1 VGEVIVITS
10 NILDSFAVLKGF
22 NEEWKK
28 RLGKNPHL
36 VDYLR
41 GLVKKRAL
49 RLPELVVQLS
59 REMAKIRQP
68 NLIYPVGDPIY
79 IHIYTDERGNI
90 KYHPIEPRLRKH
102 RLLIIEEVEKRLAM
116 TIDEEYI
123 PKDNKEKEKILY
135 SLLEKV
141 VKKGTKT
148 IINAKKGELKLILS
162 EEDFER
168 LKYELYCEKIG
179 VSLLEPFI
187 RDPYIEDISCSG
199 LGPIYVHH
207 KIFGAIETTVGFK
220 THDELD
226 RFVIRLSEIIGKPVS
241 HRNPIVDATLPDG
254 SRINIVFGE
263 DVSRR
268 GSNFT
273 IRKFSG
279 TPLSIIDL
287 VAFGTMDPLIVAY
300 LWMLLEEKMSIWVCG
315 ETASGKTTTL
325 TAMTALIP
333 PDAKIVSIEDTPEVR
348 VPHKNWIREVVRSTE
363 EGGSGVT
370 MFDLLKAALRQRP
383 TYIIVGEIR
392 GREGNIAFQAMQT
405 GHPVLATFH
414 AASVVRLVQRL
425 TGYPIEVPK
434 TYIDNLN
441 AVIIQS
447 AVHDPE
453 TGKYK
458 RRVLSVNEILGYDPA
473 EGRFEFIEVFSWEPS
488 TDRFEFRGLGSS
500 FLLETKI
507 AVMKGLSGRS
517 IRKIYEELDLR
528 AKIID
533 LMRKLN
539 IRNYW
544 DVWNTLVW
552 IHNIGIEKAYEKL
565 RRQAMFKLGPEAIVE
580 EPFMVLCLKS

>member
-1 VGEVIVITS
+1 MINVL
-10 NILDSFAVLKGF
+10 NDSFESFSFLKGF
-22 NEEWKK
+22 NEDWRK
-28 RLGKNPHL
+28 RFKKNPHL
-36 VDYLR
+36 VEYIKSLA
-41 GLVKKRAL
+41 KR
-49 RLPELVVQLS
+49 RIIKPPELVEKLS
-59 REMAKIRQP
+59 RDMAKIREP
-68 NLIYPVGDPIY
+68 NLIYPVGDPVF
-79 IHIYTDERGNI
+79 IHIYTDERGSI
-90 KYHPIEPRLRKH
+90 KYHPIEPRLKENRN
-102 RLLIIEEVEKRLAM
+102 LIISEVERRIAM
-116 TIDEEYI
+116 VVDERHV
-123 PKDNKEKEKILY
+123 PSDNREKEKMLY
-135 SLLEKV
+135 SLLEKIV
-141 VKKGTKT
+141 RKGSRTIVNKK
-148 IINAKKGELKLILS
+148 KLVLTPD
-162 EEDFER
+162 DFER

-207 KIFGAIETTVGFK
+207 KIFGAIETTVGFSSN
-220 THDELD
+220 DELD

-263 DVSRR
+263 DISRR

-300 LWMLLEEKMSIWVCG
+300 LWMLLGERMSIWVCG

-333 PDAKIVSIEDTPEVR
+333 PDAKIVSIEDTPEVT
-348 VPHKNWIREVVRSTE
+348 VPHKNWIREVVRTTE
-363 EGGSGVT
+363 ESGSGVT

-488 TDRFEFRGLGSS
+488 SDTFQFRGLGSS
-500 FLLETKI
+500 YLLETKI
-507 AVMKGLSGRS
+507 AIMKGLSGRE
-517 IRKIYEELDLR
+517 IRKVYEELDLR

-539 IRNYW
+539 IRDYW
-544 DVWNTLVW
+544 EVWETLVW
-552 IHNIGIEKAYEKL
+552 IHNVGLEKAYEKL
-565 RRQAMFKLGPEAIVE
+565 KRQAMFKLGPQAITD
-580 EPFMVLCLKS
+580 EPLIKGL